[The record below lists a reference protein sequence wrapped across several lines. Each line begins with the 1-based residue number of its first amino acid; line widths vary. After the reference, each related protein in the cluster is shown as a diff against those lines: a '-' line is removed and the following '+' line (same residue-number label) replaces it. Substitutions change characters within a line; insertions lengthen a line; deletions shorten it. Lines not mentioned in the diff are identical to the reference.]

1 MIQKVCAFICFGI
14 VIYITTQSGGWMV
27 KALGFDKEG
36 EGSNPIHEHV
46 MIMISTWW
54 HVNGS
59 SNNHLQSPQKKSLES
74 QV

>member
-36 EGSNPIHEHV
+36 EGSNPIL
-46 MIMISTWW
+46 IMLWSWYQHDDMSMVRQIIIS
-54 HVNGS
+54 N
-59 SNNHLQSPQKKSLES
+59 LPKKK
-74 QV
+74 V

>member
-46 MIMISTWW
+46 MIMIST
-54 HVNGS
+54 
-59 SNNHLQSPQKKSLES
+59 
-74 QV
+74 